1 MIPRKSL
8 DTLLRLRRL
17 QLDDSRREMARRLRA
32 EDAAARELS
41 TASGAVA
48 RELAGLQDAHQDVLV
63 SGTLF
68 WWSERCHELV
78 EQARQAHLRAS
89 ADIAPQRAEVTA
101 AKAAAEAIEM
111 MVERAL
117 EVAMRERERRAEAE
131 VDDAAQRNAIKK
143 R

>member
-1 MIPRKSL
+1 MRTRTCWL
-8 DTLLRLRRL
+8 
-17 QLDDSRREMARRLRA
+17 
-32 EDAAARELS
+32 AARCFGGR
-41 TASGAVA
+41 SGV
-48 RELAGLQDAHQDVLV
+48 
-63 SGTLF
+63 TN
-68 WWSERCHELV
+68 WSS
-78 EQARQAHLRAS
+78 RQGKRICALAS

-101 AKAAAEAIEM
+101 AKGAAEAIEM

>member
-1 MIPRKSL
+1 
-8 DTLLRLRRL
+8 
-17 QLDDSRREMARRLRA
+17 
-32 EDAAARELS
+32 
-41 TASGAVA
+41 
-48 RELAGLQDAHQDVLV
+48 
-63 SGTLF
+63 LF

-101 AKAAAEAIEM
+101 AKGAAEAIEM

>member
-89 ADIAPQRAEVTA
+89 
-101 AKAAAEAIEM
+101 
-111 MVERAL
+111 
-117 EVAMRERERRAEAE
+117 
-131 VDDAAQRNAIKK
+131 
-143 R
+143 